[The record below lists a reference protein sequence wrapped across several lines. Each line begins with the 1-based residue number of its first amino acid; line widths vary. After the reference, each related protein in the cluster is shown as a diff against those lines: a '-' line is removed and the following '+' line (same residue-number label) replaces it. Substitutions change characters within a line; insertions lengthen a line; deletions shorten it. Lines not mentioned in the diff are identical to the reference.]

1 MGHEEVALELALGA
15 QEAGVQK
22 LHDRPQVAHVVFDR
36 RSGQGDAVVGFQRPC
51 GPRLPGLWVLDVLG
65 LVQHDAAPLHLPEE
79 LEVPLHQSVAGD
91 DDGVPS
97 RLPLERRSSFPAGA
111 VVDQHGESGSKAG
124 GLLLPVVYHGGW
136 ADEED
141 RPFAVGLPI
150 TLGQRQGLNRLALA
164 HVVGQ
169 ARPQAPLP
177 QERKPRIAADLV
189 GPKCAAEALR
199 RRKLLERRLPIQ
211 LLQQLS
217 DPAGGLDAVEV
228 EPLRRV
234 LGLERHLDDVSHGRF
249 LGALLLPEI
258 DRRLN
263 LRGVHLHPLTAD
275 PDQRGLHSRKRLQLA
290 EGELPV
296 SEGHFPI
303 ELDNRLQRQTAPSL
317 HLRALDFGPRT
328 TSRTFVPL
336 RVHQAGS
343 ITP

>member
-1 MGHEEVALELALGA
+1 MA
-15 QEAGVQK
+15 
-22 LHDRPQVAHVVFDR
+22 
-36 RSGQGDAVVGFQRPC
+36 C
-51 GPRLPGLWVLDVLG
+51 LPASLLN
-65 LVQHDAAPLHLPEE
+65 AAPRFLPA
-79 LEVPLHQSVAGD
+79 PWW
-91 DDGVPS
+91 
-97 RLPLERRSSFPAGA
+97 
-111 VVDQHGESGSKAG
+111 DQHGESGSKAG

-150 TLGQRQGLNRLALA
+150 TLGQRQGLNRLAQA

-317 HLRALDFGPRT
+317 HLRALDFGPDDQ
-328 TSRTFVPL
+328 PDL
-336 RVHQAGS
+336 RALARPPGRKHNAVARLLKSNGLFGQELMSLGS
-343 ITP
+343 VKRVSGGLCVLETGRDARANTGSLPQRGEQELPHIRAISL